1 VAIGCAAAILAACAW
16 GTHVRNEVWRS
27 EPTLWR
33 DVTIKSPHN
42 GRGLMNYGLTLMSS
56 GRTPEAL
63 NYFERALQYTP
74 NYFILEI
81 NLGIAYGDLHR
92 DADAEA
98 HFFRAMQLAPGDA
111 QPNFYYGRWLVTRGR
126 LREAIAQFQT
136 AIVRNRDYLDPRY
149 ALMQAYWD
157 TGMQPAAK
165 ELAADTLQMAPGD
178 VTALRFLNGQAIAE
192 ALPDPA
198 AVAEAAVKLAPTA
211 DNYLNLSL
219 AYDRAGRFRDCI
231 RAAEQ
236 ALKLRPGYALAYNN
250 IAAAHMDMG
259 EWDAAIAAA
268 AEAVRLQPDLQLAR
282 NNLVYAQQQ
291 KKLAGRASTQR
302 R

>member
-1 VAIGCAAAILAACAW
+1 VPVLAACAW
-16 GTHVRNEVWRS
+16 GTHLRNEVWRS
-27 EPTLWR
+27 EETLWL
-33 DVTIKSPHN
+33 DVTVKSPNN
-42 GRGLMNYGLTLMSS
+42 GRGLMNYGLTLMSK
-56 GRTPEAL
+56 GQTPAAL
-63 NYFERALQYTP
+63 NYFERALKYTP

-81 NLGIAYGDLHR
+81 NLGIANGDLHR

-98 HFFRAMQLAPGDA
+98 HFFRAMQLAPADA
-111 QPNFYYGRWLVTRGR
+111 QPSFFYGRWLVTKGR
-126 LREAIAQFQT
+126 LREAIGQFQA

-157 TGMQPAAK
+157 AGMQPAAK
-165 ELAADTLQMAPGD
+165 ELATDTLQISPGD
-178 VTALRFLNGQAIAE
+178 TTALRFLNGQSVAD
-192 ALPDPA
+192 ALPDPVA
-198 AVAEAAVKLAPTA
+198 TAEALVKLAPTA

-231 RAAEQ
+231 QAAGQ

-268 AEAVRLQPDLQLAR
+268 GEAVRLQPDFQLAR
-282 NNLVYAQQQ
+282 NNLAAALQQ
-291 KKLAGRASTQR
+291 KKLAESSSTQKR
-302 R
+302 